1 MPRAGVPA
9 SDQERVFLGVA
20 RELVEGEVVMVR
32 DVREFIKL
40 LIRQKIFSKIGCLL
54 LEIAG
59 VEFMENNLENRVRL
73 EEKRG
78 ELCELIGE
86 MNVVLGRE
94 KEYYTNVIVL
104 ILTLILTRMAREKN
118 QEEEEADRLK
128 MFHLIN
134 WEVRGQHSTN
144 AFY

>member
-1 MPRAGVPA
+1 
-9 SDQERVFLGVA
+9 
-20 RELVEGEVVMVR
+20 
-32 DVREFIKL
+32 
-40 LIRQKIFSKIGCLL
+40 
-54 LEIAG
+54 
-59 VEFMENNLENRVRL
+59 
-73 EEKRG
+73 
-78 ELCELIGE
+78 

-118 QEEEEADRLK
+118 QEGEEGDRLK

>member
-78 ELCELIGE
+78 
-86 MNVVLGRE
+86 
-94 KEYYTNVIVL
+94 
-104 ILTLILTRMAREKN
+104 
-118 QEEEEADRLK
+118 
-128 MFHLIN
+128 
-134 WEVRGQHSTN
+134 
-144 AFY
+144 

>member
-1 MPRAGVPA
+1 MPKTGGPA
-9 SDQERVFLGVA
+9 SNQERMLLGA
-20 RELVEGEVVMVR
+20 AKELVEGEVVVAR

-40 LIRQKIFSKIGCLL
+40 LTRQKIFSKMGCLL
-54 LEIAG
+54 WEIAE
-59 VEFMENNLENRVRL
+59 VEFMENSLENRGRL

-78 ELCELIGE
+78 ELCEQIGE

-104 ILTLILTRMAREKN
+104 VLTLVLTRLTREKHK
-118 QEEEEADRLK
+118 EEGEVDRLK
-128 MFHLIN
+128 MFHLVN